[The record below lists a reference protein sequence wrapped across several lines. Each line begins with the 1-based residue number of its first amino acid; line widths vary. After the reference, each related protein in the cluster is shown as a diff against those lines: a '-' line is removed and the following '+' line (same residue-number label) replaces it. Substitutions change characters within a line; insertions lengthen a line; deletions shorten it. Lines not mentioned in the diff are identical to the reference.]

1 MTLIEV
7 VLLAGVQCVSPVQ
20 PAEGTTIIGK
30 VPCAVLIRFDEDT
43 GDVDFTPPSA
53 ASNREVIAMLVKTE
67 DTEAPDGSEPA
78 DGAAAEG
85 DAQDLPVAPR
95 PQARE
100 KRAEKPVKTQ
110 ERRKTAAAKKKRVG
124 KRKDSCGSYK
134 AVWYTNKEGRR
145 RYRCVRTG

>member
-1 MTLIEV
+1 
-7 VLLAGVQCVSPVQ
+7 
-20 PAEGTTIIGK
+20 
-30 VPCAVLIRFDEDT
+30 VLIRLDEDT

-53 ASNREVIAMLVKTE
+53 ASNREVIAMLVKTDE
-67 DTEAPDGSEPA
+67 VEALAGSEPV
-78 DGAAAEG
+78 DDTTAEG
-85 DAQDLPVAPR
+85 DAQDLPVAPK

-100 KRAEKPVKTQ
+100 KREEKPVKTP

-145 RYRCVRTG
+145 KYRCVRAG